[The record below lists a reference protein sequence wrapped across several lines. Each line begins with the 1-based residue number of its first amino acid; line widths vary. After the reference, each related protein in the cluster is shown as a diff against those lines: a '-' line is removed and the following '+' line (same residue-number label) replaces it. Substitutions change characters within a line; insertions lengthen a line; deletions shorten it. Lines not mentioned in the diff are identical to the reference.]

1 MFGAVHATPKH
12 LSCGTLTRSKR
23 SNSKFKIVG
32 VLDTHDPKAMVE
44 QKLCYLMHRSDIVEV
59 ASSENLIF
67 ILNSTGICTAFDRFT
82 MKRVCFLNISVDQVI
97 RSLFY
102 NKTNDS
108 IITVSVFRTDSYS
121 SLKCRSIPLVYV
133 KQKEPKKGFELFENE
148 PLKWPGFVEFDDVN
162 GKVLTYSD
170 ETKIYKIWELKNYEI
185 IYEILGTNIQ
195 EIKISPGIMMI
206 IHKIEPG
213 KNSRMDNRFS
223 QITNSENV
231 ETYNS
236 NDTSGRTSFLPLKLV
251 DVANGKLLKQFKIP
265 MKDLM
270 KIEVVELF
278 DEKLLLKQSGEK
290 LMIYDVRDDS
300 HLMMNFKTPSA
311 FIFLYEKKL
320 FLTFDGRKISVWNLR
335 GDKIHEFDDHELFM
349 PDCNTNCIH
358 ITRQQDTIISYC
370 RRKPQAV
377 SEGSPPMQRIHDNTG
392 AIHFSNVL
400 TGSCLTKISI
410 TDAIDPATTEMYRSA
425 LRTVSSLHYDENN
438 HELYTG
444 NGDGKLYVW
453 SV

>member
-1 MFGAVHATPKH
+1 
-12 LSCGTLTRSKR
+12 
-23 SNSKFKIVG
+23 
-32 VLDTHDPKAMVE
+32 
-44 QKLCYLMHRSDIVEV
+44 
-59 ASSENLIF
+59 
-67 ILNSTGICTAFDRFT
+67 
-82 MKRVCFLNISVDQVI
+82 
-97 RSLFY
+97 
-102 NKTNDS
+102 
-108 IITVSVFRTDSYS
+108 
-121 SLKCRSIPLVYV
+121 
-133 KQKEPKKGFELFENE
+133 
-148 PLKWPGFVEFDDVN
+148 
-162 GKVLTYSD
+162 
-170 ETKIYKIWELKNYEI
+170 
-185 IYEILGTNIQ
+185 
-195 EIKISPGIMMI
+195 
-206 IHKIEPG
+206 
-213 KNSRMDNRFS
+213 
-223 QITNSENV
+223 
-231 ETYNS
+231 
-236 NDTSGRTSFLPLKLV
+236 
-251 DVANGKLLKQFKIP
+251 